1 MQPRSASVLPY
12 PTRATAMPA
21 TLSANWPN
29 FRWPAVTPRLD
40 LPSRGT
46 DFSECGFRD
55 PSFQLFGDTMQ
66 HAAAAS
72 LFEHLETRVLFAG
85 ESDMVVRWNEITI
98 DALRAD
104 RTLPGPGWSSRS
116 MAMMSLAVFDAV
128 NTLDGSNRPYL
139 SNPQTYTARNTSMD
153 AAVASAAYRVL
164 VDIYPQQK
172 PMLDAQLAASLAEV
186 PDGPK
191 ETRGVQLGRITAD
204 AILRDRRHDG
214 SDRVVDYTV
223 NPDPGH
229 WQPDPLNDGQIAWGT
244 GWGKVTPFILHKDD
258 QFQAPAPPAM
268 NSAAYAASLNEVKS
282 LGAKDSTTRTAEQT
296 QIGVFWGYDR
306 GGMG

>member
-1 MQPRSASVLPY
+1 MRLA
-12 PTRATAMPA
+12 AA
-21 TLSANWPN
+21 TLS
-29 FRWPAVTPRLD
+29 
-40 LPSRGT
+40 S
-46 DFSECGFRD
+46 SSSS
-55 PSFQLFGDTMQ
+55 SFEQ
-66 HAAAAS
+66 
-72 LFEHLETRVLFAG
+72 LETRVLFAA

-104 RTLPGPGWSSRS
+104 HTLPGPGWSSRS

-128 NTLDGSNRPYL
+128 NTLDGSYRAYL
-139 SNPQTYTARNTSMD
+139 SSPGNYKLSNTSMD

-164 VDIYPQQK
+164 VGIYPAQN
-172 PMLDAQLAASLAEV
+172 PMLDAQLAASLADV
-186 PDGPK
+186 RDGPK

-214 SDRVVDYTV
+214 SDRIVDYTV
-223 NPDPGH
+223 NPAAGH
-229 WQPDPLNDGQIAWGT
+229 WQPDPLNDGQIAWGA
-244 GWGKVTPFILHKDD
+244 GWGKVKPFVLHKDD